1 MLDPVTPAA
10 LYAVLFLLWAF
21 YFCLPIPQAG
31 RCPRWGL
38 FFLKADNRKEKW
50 KKEKITMFKRKWIKG
65 KEKNHPVYVF
75 CF

>member
-1 MLDPVTPAA
+1 M
-10 LYAVLFLLWAF
+10 
-21 YFCLPIPQAG
+21 
-31 RCPRWGL
+31 
-38 FFLKADNRKEKW
+38 KADNRKEKW